1 VIAPPQQQ
9 EPEEA
14 ESAAAAKGGRGHMR
28 VRGAVLATARLAG
41 LASGRRGGDSG
52 RVGFCDKFCA
62 LLRCGFGRAAAAD
75 R

>member
-1 VIAPPQQQ
+1 
-9 EPEEA
+9 
-14 ESAAAAKGGRGHMR
+14 MR

-62 LLRCGFGRAAAAD
+62 LLRCGFGRAPAAD